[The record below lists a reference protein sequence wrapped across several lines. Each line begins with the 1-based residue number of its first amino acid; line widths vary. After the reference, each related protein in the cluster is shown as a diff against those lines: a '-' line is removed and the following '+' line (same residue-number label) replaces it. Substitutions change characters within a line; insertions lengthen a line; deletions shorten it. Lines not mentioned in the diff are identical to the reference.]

1 LERLHSEYSYC
12 SGQKMLN
19 IVHKNQATR
28 LLWDGGQNAR
38 AQTAIVMVAT
48 LLNTPANFS
57 ERALGDRDHII
68 S

>member
-1 LERLHSEYSYC
+1 
-12 SGQKMLN
+12 MLN

-48 LLNTPANFS
+48 LLNTPANFR

>member
-1 LERLHSEYSYC
+1 
-12 SGQKMLN
+12 MLN
-19 IVHKNQATR
+19 IGQESQATC

-57 ERALGDRDHII
+57 ERAPGDRDHII